1 VRTLLWG
8 PAILGFS
15 WWLALE
21 LLERPML
28 LEVAAFHEEAAARYQ
43 RIADSPIPD
52 RALCF
57 GRGLDGICR
66 PIVAE
71 LSRAEIEHEE
81 RLRNQAARRAMYH
94 LALKR
99 EYTWASWLP
108 CVPLAPDPPEPE

>member
-1 VRTLLWG
+1 
-8 PAILGFS
+8 
-15 WWLALE
+15 
-21 LLERPML
+21 
-28 LEVAAFHEEAAARYQ
+28 
-43 RIADSPIPD
+43 
-52 RALCF
+52 
-57 GRGLDGICR
+57 
-66 PIVAE
+66 VAE